1 MANNNDDDD
10 DDARRD
16 KVARRTPLIIESRRS
31 LPGLSSLERRQPIYT
46 RPGRLN
52 MFRRRFRRH
61 PIFVR
66 ARTHGLEAA
75 KSQPDAESAPNRKA
89 SSYRST

>member
-16 KVARRTPLIIESRRS
+16 KVAEDAANNREPPLSSGTQQPRTPPADLYASRAIKYVS
-31 LPGLSSLERRQPIYT
+31 PPLPEASYICPR
-46 RPGRLN
+46 
-52 MFRRRFRRH
+52 
-61 PIFVR
+61 
-66 ARTHGLEAA
+66 GLEAA
-75 KSQPDAESAPNRKA
+75 KSQPDAESSPNRKA